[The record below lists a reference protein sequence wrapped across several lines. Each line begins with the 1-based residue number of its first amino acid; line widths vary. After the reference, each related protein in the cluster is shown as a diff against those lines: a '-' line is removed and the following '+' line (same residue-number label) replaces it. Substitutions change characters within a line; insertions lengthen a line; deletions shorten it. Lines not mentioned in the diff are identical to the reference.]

1 MSSLE
6 ERMKNNKLTCKKRN
20 LAVKAKKI
28 KQEGF
33 TLATVYGHHM
43 DPVSIQVERL
53 EIEKFLKTNAIGSK
67 VLLDIEGDE
76 HMAIFKDAQR
86 QPVSNKVIHIDFQVL
101 TRGEKIKVTVPIIF
115 RNKES
120 LGRDQVLQE
129 QLSEIEI
136 STLPKFLIDHVDL
149 DVSKYTIG
157 DSITV
162 SDLDVSGDKNID
174 IITPSDAQLCV
185 ISHAAKYSELPEDGE
200 EAADELVP
208 ATETT

>member
-1 MSSLE
+1 ME
-6 ERMKNNKLTCKKRN
+6 NYKLTCKKRD
-20 LAVKAKKI
+20 LAIKAKKI
-28 KQEGF
+28 KQAGF
-33 TLATVYGHHM
+33 TLANVYGHHM
-43 DPVSIQVERL
+43 EPTSIQINQVEAA
-53 EIEKFLKTNAIGSK
+53 KFLKTHAIGSK

-76 HMAIFKDAQR
+76 NLAIFKDAQR
-86 QPVSNKVIHIDFQVL
+86 EPVSNNVIHIDFQVL
-101 TRGEKIKVTVPIIF
+101 TKGEKIKVTVPIIF

-157 DSITV
+157 DSVTV
-162 SDLDVSGDKNID
+162 SDLEVSGDKNID
-174 IITPSDAQLCV
+174 VITPSDAQLCV

-208 ATETT
+208 ATETTEE